1 MNKLLHI
8 FSQNKINSLNLAFIQ
23 SFFDSLNKD
32 IIKLICAN
40 KNDGSLKDI
49 LQKIRIRKEYAQ
61 SIVIDHGEKGEELF
75 ILLDGAVKVSQPNEE
90 QVSIRPLKINKEP
103 KKPPEPP
110 KEEEED
116 VVEKD

>member
-1 MNKLLHI
+1 M
-8 FSQNKINSLNLAFIQ
+8 
-23 SFFDSLNKD
+23 
-32 IIKLICAN
+32 
-40 KNDGSLKDI
+40 
-49 LQKIRIRKEYAQ
+49 
-61 SIVIDHGEKGEELF
+61 IDHGEKGEELF